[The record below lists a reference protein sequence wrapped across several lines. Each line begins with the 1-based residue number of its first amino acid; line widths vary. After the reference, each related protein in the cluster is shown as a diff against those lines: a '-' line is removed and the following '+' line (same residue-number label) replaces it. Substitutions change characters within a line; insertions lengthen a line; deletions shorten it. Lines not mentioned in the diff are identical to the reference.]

1 MRTTSESPRS
11 RPAARAG
18 AEARRAPERFTRAGC
33 AADARR
39 VDADARTGSATA
51 ADAVVK
57 ADIVSIYVALCALG
71 CVVRPRID
79 QSRVSHK
86 KRMDRRR
93 GQRRANVL
101 MRPRR
106 AVRAWRVS
114 RWRRV
119 FLTFISPQA
128 PNRPGHNGR
137 SGCCTHA
144 VPVRAATSA
153 PRCTADTAVA
163 EGAAGADVPRMYG
176 SGQAPPPPR
185 HPPRRILR
193 SQRRERPG
201 AKARTTR
208 GPTLRRSNRRRLR
221 LRARP

>member
-39 VDADARTGSATA
+39 VDADARTVSATA

-57 ADIVSIYVALCALG
+57 ADIVSICVALCALG
-71 CVVRPRID
+71 CVVGPRID

-93 GQRRANVL
+93 GQRRATFVL
-101 MRPRR
+101 MIPRR

-119 FLTFISPQA
+119 FLFPHRLPTGQDTTDGAGVAHTRFRSARRPQLRDVRRIRRWQRGRQGRTFQE
-128 PNRPGHNGR
+128 
-137 SGCCTHA
+137 C
-144 VPVRAATSA
+144 
-153 PRCTADTAVA
+153 
-163 EGAAGADVPRMYG
+163 M
-176 SGQAPPPPR
+176 GQARLHPR
-185 HPPRRILR
+185 H
-193 SQRRERPG
+193 G
-201 AKARTTR
+201 
-208 GPTLRRSNRRRLR
+208 TLH
-221 LRARP
+221 AGF